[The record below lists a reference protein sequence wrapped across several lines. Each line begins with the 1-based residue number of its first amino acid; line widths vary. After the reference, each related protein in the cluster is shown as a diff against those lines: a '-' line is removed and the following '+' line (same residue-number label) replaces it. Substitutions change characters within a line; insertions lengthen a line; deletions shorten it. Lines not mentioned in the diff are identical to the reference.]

1 MKTNGTHEKW
11 IVIPIVGIG
20 LFLVLFV
27 IAANYYPGGSNVSKT
42 QEGFDWINNYW
53 CDLLSETAK
62 DGRPN
67 RGRIFGL
74 AGMIILFSSLAFF
87 WYNLPRFFHERR
99 LNTII
104 IRYTGITAMFIL
116 IFVFT
121 RFHDSI
127 IGIGSTIC
135 AIPMAATLSE
145 LRKNKL
151 RMLHLLGLFCIFLIL
166 LNFFIYITN
175 WWIAILPLLQKIA
188 LLAFLVWIV
197 LIDLKCLVI
206 NPKKEMTQRIKT
218 RKTYS

>member
-1 MKTNGTHEKW
+1 MKTNGIHEKW
-11 IVIPIVGIG
+11 VFIPIIGIG

-42 QEGFDWINNYW
+42 REGFDWINNYW

-67 RGRIFGL
+67 PGRIFGL
-74 AGMIILFSSLAFF
+74 TGMIILFSSLAFF
-87 WYNLPRFFHERR
+87 WYNLPRFFYERR
-99 LNTII
+99 LNTIV
-104 IRYTGITAMFIL
+104 IRYAGITSMFIL

-145 LRKNKL
+145 LHKNKL
-151 RMLHLLGLFCIFLIL
+151 KALYFLGIFCIALIL
-166 LNFFIYITN
+166 LNFFIYVTN
-175 WWIAILPLLQKIA
+175 RWIVVLPILQKIA
-188 LLAFLVWIV
+188 LLVFLIWIV

-206 NPKKEMTQRIKT
+206 TPKKEMIKRIKT
-218 RKTYS
+218 RKNYS